1 MNSKLGGTSTKNVMK
16 MIKKYKK
23 RNEMRIVLVV
33 IGILILGGCGKK
45 SNPKYQ
51 NSIKKINTSIS

>member
-1 MNSKLGGTSTKNVMK
+1 
-16 MIKKYKK
+16 
-23 RNEMRIVLVV
+23 MRIVLALV

-51 NSIKKINTSIS
+51 NSINKINTSIS